1 MCTSFLIKDILSE
14 NPEIQKDY
22 SKIGQPNEPIPQV
35 RDALQDGEP
44 ATQCEI
50 SDVMLLQ
57 SNLTEF
63 KEMCKGLA
71 QDNVKKLKKWRRTL
85 KNRKYQQVSRKR
97 KILEIKNALY
107 KEVAELRQR
116 VTYSKKAQFL
126 AM

>member
-35 RDALQDGEP
+35 CDALQDGEP
-44 ATQCEI
+44 ATQREI

-71 QDNVKKLKKWRRTL
+71 QDNVKKLKKRRRTL
-85 KNRKYQQVSRKR
+85 KNRKYKQVSR
-97 KILEIKNALY
+97 N
-107 KEVAELRQR
+107 KERSVRRGCRA
-116 VTYSKKAQFL
+116 
-126 AM
+126 